1 MIVILKGSTRNR
13 SDDRETSKVAIR
25 IGSQNTESKIIQFQL
40 LIMIDQDVF
49 EQEDSVLVEALKKV
63 LKKM

>member
-1 MIVILKGSTRNR
+1 MIIILKGSTRNR

-49 EQEDSVLVEALKKV
+49 EQEDSVLVEALKKI
-63 LKKM
+63 LTKM